1 MKRAA
6 AAGLLAMAMIVAW
19 GSSAFA
25 SAANTTPPPPPP
37 PGGGTI
43 GGGPPPPPT
52 VVPTVA
58 PTQVPA
64 QPVVQVKVDITK
76 VSRGHA
82 VKLDVT
88 AATDDLVT
96 VMIRYPKGKPSI
108 YHQKVGSSGELIKT
122 LKVAKNA
129 PLGRAVVTVTV
140 TGDDGKY
147 TKAFSV
153 QITK

>member
-1 MKRAA
+1 MKRLIGAGLVAA
-6 AAGLLAMAMIVAW
+6 AAAIGW
-19 GSSAFA
+19 SSVAFA
-25 SAANTTPPPPPP
+25 SVAASVPPPPPP
-37 PGGGTI
+37 PGCNTC
-43 GGGPPPPPT
+43 GGPPPPPT
-52 VVPTVA
+52 PVPTVA

-64 QPVVQVKVDITK
+64 QPVVQVTVNVTK

-96 VMIRYPKGKPSI
+96 VTIKYPKGKPAI
-108 YHQKVGSSGELIKT
+108 YHEKIGSTGELNTT
-122 LKVAKNA
+122 LKVPKSA
-129 PLGRAVVTVTV
+129 PLGKAVVTVTV
-140 TGDDGKY
+140 SGSDGKY

>member
-1 MKRAA
+1 MIRLL
-6 AAGLLAMAMIVAW
+6 AAGLLATVMVIAW
-19 GSSAFA
+19 TSSAFA
-25 SAANTTPPPPPP
+25 AVAGSVPSPPPP
-37 PGGGTI
+37 PGCNI
-43 GGGPPPPPT
+43 CNGPPPPPT
-52 VVPTVA
+52 PVPTVA

-96 VMIRYPKGKPSI
+96 VTIRYPKGKPSV
-108 YHQKVGSSGELIKT
+108 YHQRIGSSGELIKT
-122 LKVAKNA
+122 LKVARNA

-140 TGDDGKY
+140 TGTDGKY
-147 TKAFSV
+147 TKAFAV
-153 QITK
+153 QVTK